1 MRIHWIIIA
10 AIAVTL
16 VACDD
21 SAKKESVAATTA
33 PTSTATSQQT
43 SQASPPT
50 EAVAS
55 ATTSARAAAPTRL
68 SGADI
73 FRINCQ
79 ACHGP
84 TGGGTE
90 KAPSL
95 RGASV
100 AGLDKPL
107 KSGGKKM
114 PAFPHLSQPE
124 INAVVA
130 YAAALAAGG
139 TPPAGG
145 AVVTLSDADLGSRV
159 YFSNCA
165 SCHEHGGAK
174 QWGMMCQPASLGGA
188 TTRFSKAQV
197 MNLLDTGA
205 GPMPAFKH
213 LTNAERDALWA
224 HLATLPAD
232 PDAEPT
238 MGQRCPMIRAAMEG
252 KHMGPPHGRGKMGP
266 GMMRSRMM
274 GGGMN
279 CPMMGSPRKAE
290 TAPNAEAPPCCE

>member
-1 MRIHWIIIA
+1 MRTHSIIIT
-10 AIAVTL
+10 AIAVTV

-33 PTSTATSQQT
+33 PTSAATAAHTSP
-43 SQASPPT
+43 AAPAT
-50 EAVAS
+50 EAVAT
-55 ATTSARAAAPTRL
+55 ATASARAAAPARL

-100 AGLDKPL
+100 AGLDKRL
-107 KSGGKKM
+107 ASGGKKM

-124 INAVVA
+124 IDAVVA
-130 YAAALAAGG
+130 YAAVLAAGG
-139 TPPAGG
+139 TPAAGE

-174 QWGMMCQPASLGGA
+174 QWGMMCQPARLGGA
-188 TTRFSKAQV
+188 TKRFSKGQV

-213 LTNAERDALWA
+213 LTSTERDALWA

-238 MGQRCPMIRAAMEG
+238 VGQRCPMIRMAMEG
-252 KHMGPPHGRGKMGP
+252 KALGPPHGLARWVQ
-266 GMMRSRMM
+266 
-274 GGGMN
+274 
-279 CPMMGSPRKAE
+279 A
-290 TAPNAEAPPCCE
+290 